1 MTPDPHGLLTAEPPH
16 RPAKL
21 TDCTDRA
28 LRELVSAAARGGEAS
43 RPASTP
49 VAVLAESLTVEHT
62 LTAADGTPGCPAAHH
77 SAPCLCIRG
86 Q

>member
-1 MTPDPHGLLTAEPPH
+1 MNTDPHGLLTAEPAH

-49 VAVLAESLTVEHT
+49 IAVRPATPPVRHT
-62 LTAADGTPGCPAAHH
+62 LTGCPAAHH